1 MLRATTLLCV
11 SSLLWCACGA
21 AAASSAA
28 HPPIRYLAATPIQL
42 HANTSAAP
50 LWDFSLANT
59 ELRTDVDVVSVHE
72 DAMWGVP
79 WDHFLSLG
87 NGNSTPV
94 PLVPPP
100 AAWSAHVAAMQGAL
114 ADGGVWRTETGH
126 GPFLTLTLFN
136 GGLGGRS
143 CPALNV
149 TASGDSTQFVGPST
163 GQVCAGCYDFDP
175 ASNPEAAIVRAAHI
189 RYVETMVRAL
199 RPRFLCHAP
208 EINMYASACS
218 PVRWAAAVDFAN
230 DVYDAAKAAALNGS
244 ASLSVFPSFQAAFL
258 RGDEGAGPGGN
269 GACRG
274 NPVAPCVA
282 AAKLQIEPLRRDL
295 FALSMYP
302 SFFGPPVGAPVVY
315 PRTRGSYADG
325 MGAFAIGASFQR
337 NFSGYLDAVLTQLP
351 RAGEAAAVAETGA
364 IAANVTLQFP
374 VGTPHSSLSGCVGFL
389 YSDPALAAGWLR
401 YLVGDAARLLAR
413 RRDGGD
419 GGDGGVAW
427 GGGGGGGSAG
437 TRGASGAVSDGGDG
451 GAGGAG
457 DAGDVG
463 DVGTGHGRGNS
474 SRAGS
479 GWELL
484 TWWSDADFLP
494 AKVEAECFQ
503 TACGFPRENAP
514 FCRDIKVFRASY
526 EASRGKGEGWQGE
539 LALKAFGAMGLREYD
554 LTPRA
559 ELLELWR
566 GLQRLS
572 QSGNRET
579 VR

>member
-1 MLRATTLLCV
+1 MPVPLATTLSCV
-11 SSLLWCACGA
+11 SSLLGFLWCACDT
-21 AAASSAA
+21 AAASSAT
-28 HPPIRYLAATPIQL
+28 HPPIRYHAATPIQL
-42 HANTSAAP
+42 HANTRAAP
-50 LWDFSLANT
+50 LWDFSLTNT

-94 PLVPPP
+94 PLGPPP

-114 ADGGVWRTETGH
+114 AGGGVWRTKTGH

-258 RGDEGAGPGGN
+258 RGDEGAGPGGD

-274 NPVAPCVA
+274 KPVAPCVA

-302 SFFGPPVGAPVVY
+302 SFFGPPVG
-315 PRTRGSYADG
+315 SYADG
-325 MGAFAIGASFQR
+325 MGTFMIGASFQR
-337 NFSGYLDAVLTQLP
+337 NFSGYLDGVLTQLP
-351 RAGEAAAVAETGA
+351 RAGEAVAVAETGA

-374 VGTPHSSLSGCVGFL
+374 VGTPHSSLNGCVGFL
-389 YSDPALAAGWLR
+389 HSDPALAAGWLR

-419 GGDGGVAW
+419 GGVAGGVA
-427 GGGGGGGSAG
+427 GGGNAGGGSAG
-437 TRGASGAVSDGGDG
+437 TR
-451 GAGGAG
+451 AGGAG
-457 DAGDVG
+457 DVG
-463 DVGTGHGRGNS
+463 AGHGRGNS

-494 AKVEAECFQ
+494 AKVEAECFP
-503 TACGFPRENAP
+503 TACGFPRESAP

-526 EASRGKGEGWQGE
+526 EASRSKGEGWQGE

-559 ELLELWR
+559 ELLDLWR
-566 GLQRLS
+566 GLQGGGEL
-572 QSGNRET
+572 
-579 VR
+579 